1 MNIKDVAK
9 QVNLS
14 AKQIRDYEKY
24 GLLDTVSRSA
34 SGYRLYGEQEIKR
47 LTFIQHAREVGF
59 SLQQIEQLLAL
70 QDDKNRSNADVK
82 ALTRQH
88 IDDLNQKIERLQAM
102 KATLQ
107 SWHDCCAGDG
117 SSHCSILD
125 GLMTGQEVTAKA

>member
-47 LTFIQHAREVGF
+47 LTFIQHAR
-59 SLQQIEQLLAL
+59 
-70 QDDKNRSNADVK
+70 
-82 ALTRQH
+82 
-88 IDDLNQKIERLQAM
+88 
-102 KATLQ
+102 
-107 SWHDCCAGDG
+107 
-117 SSHCSILD
+117 
-125 GLMTGQEVTAKA
+125 